1 MAANNQT
8 QLKLYTV
15 DAFSSIPFSGNPAAV
30 CLLPLDRVISD
41 KTLQDIAAEMNLSE
55 TAYIRLLSDSES
67 FQTSSRFG
75 LRWFTP
81 VAEIKLCGHA
91 TLASAHVL
99 FNILGNTSSSIAFE
113 TLSGDLIVKRKGNS
127 ISMDFPVGK
136 IEKKSEENYAPL
148 IKALGN
154 TPEIVDVQYCCDLR
168 YLLIRFKEGWTRK
181 EFEQWKLD
189 MIMLERSIKELVVL
203 IVTIR
208 GKEEDGFVDEKG
220 NPYDFVSR
228 CFAPWTGVPED
239 PVTGSAQT
247 ILANY
252 WSLILGKKQFKTRQ
266 CSKRGGDIHLELDGS
281 RVHIVGQATCVME
294 ATLLL

>member
-67 FQTSSRFG
+67 FQTS
-75 LRWFTP
+75 
-81 VAEIKLCGHA
+81 
-91 TLASAHVL
+91 
-99 FNILGNTSSSIAFE
+99 NTSSSIAFE

-136 IEKKSEENYAPL
+136 IEKKVNFFLYA
-148 IKALGN
+148 KKNFALDKK
-154 TPEIVDVQYCCDLR
+154 IVIIIMLSS
-168 YLLIRFKEGWTRK
+168 LK